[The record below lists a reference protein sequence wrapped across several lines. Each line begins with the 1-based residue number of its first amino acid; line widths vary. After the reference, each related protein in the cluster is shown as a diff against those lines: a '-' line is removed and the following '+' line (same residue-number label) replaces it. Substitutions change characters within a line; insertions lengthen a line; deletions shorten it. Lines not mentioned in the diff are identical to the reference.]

1 MKGVAAFDRRRTGRE
16 AVPGVDAVFQAL
28 PEAHLLIGADNRI
41 LLVNAAAEQLFRA
54 AALQLVATRLDQI
67 LPFGSPAIALVEQ
80 ARERLGAV
88 HEYDVELG
96 TPRIGFHTVNLTA
109 TPLPDQEGVVVL
121 SVVERNIAHL
131 MDRQLVHRGAARS
144 VAGMAAVLAHEIKN
158 PLSGIRGAAQLLEQ
172 TSPEVDKPL
181 ARLIREEVDRIRSLV
196 DRMEAFS
203 DPRPTEKGGV
213 NIHEVLDHVRAL
225 AQSGFGRHIRFV
237 EKYDPSL
244 PLVLGH
250 RDQLVQI
257 FLNLIKNAAEAAPP
271 VAGEI
276 ALSTAFRHGVRL
288 ALPGQRTR
296 VDLPLEIGVQ
306 DNGPGIPAD
315 LQGHMFDPFVTTKR
329 GGTGLGLALVAKL
342 VNDHG
347 GVVECDSQPGRTLFR
362 IRLPVAREGEG
373 RGSAP

>member
-1 MKGVAAFDRRRTGRE
+1 M
-16 AVPGVDAVFQAL
+16 PGVDAVFQAL

-315 LQGHMFDPFVTTKR
+315 LQGYMFDPFVTTKR